1 MKLTL
6 KQFLLEG
13 GKATAHLGTSR
24 ASQEDI
30 KSVLKFLAPTL
41 EMTYDDLAN
50 RILGSGRL
58 TLMGKQKDS
67 GDLDLALAIE
77 SQDEIVKK
85 ITELVKSEPRKIGLS
100 TFSFAVPATGSKKI
114 QVDLMFVPSIDWAQF
129 SHYASENSKHKS
141 GVRNELLHSALKYSA
156 VPGKDLIIRDKDG
169 NLIVRVS
176 RSYDLINGVKRVF
189 KIAKKR
195 KDGKGRVKGLEH
207 VSPEEVEKTLKELGR
222 NDEFAKD
229 VDVILDAKRFAEML
243 FGRNTT
249 EADLQSV
256 ETLIKLISARK
267 DKNEI
272 FKDAVSGIKAR
283 GFDIPDELK
292 QFES

>member
-67 GDLDLALAIE
+67 GDLDLALAIDM
-77 SQDEIVKK
+77 QDEVVKK
-85 ITELVKSEPRKIGLS
+85 ITELVKSEPRKIGSS

-114 QVDLMFVPSIDWAQF
+114 QVDLMFVPSIDWAHF
-129 SHYASENSKHKS
+129 SHYASENSKYKS
-141 GVRNELLHSALKYSA
+141 GVRNELLHSTLKFSA
-156 VPGKDLIIRDKDG
+156 IPGKDLIIRDKDG

-229 VDVILDAKRFAEML
+229 ADVILDAKRFAEML
-243 FGRNTT
+243 FGRNTQI
-249 EADLQSV
+249 ADLGST
-256 ETLIKLISARK
+256 ESLIKLISARK

-272 FKDAVSGIKAR
+272 FKDAVAGIKDR
-283 GFDIPDELK
+283 GFAVPDELVN
-292 QFES
+292 FG